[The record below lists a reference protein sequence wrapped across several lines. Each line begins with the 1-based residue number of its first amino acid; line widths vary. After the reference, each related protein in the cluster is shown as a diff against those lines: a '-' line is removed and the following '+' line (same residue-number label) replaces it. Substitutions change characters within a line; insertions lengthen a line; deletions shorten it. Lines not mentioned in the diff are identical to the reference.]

1 MLTIIPVA
9 KKKKL
14 PAKKKIKMR
23 ANGLKNFERQEWS
36 GVRCRVNKYISRDIR
51 KRPGQKKVKTN
62 KARFFFFPNQTFAF
76 VNLIR
81 K

>member
-23 ANGLKNFERQEWS
+23 AKGLKNFERQEQS
-36 GVRCRVNKYISRDIR
+36 GVRCIVNKYISRDMRI
-51 KRPGQKKVKTN
+51 RPGQKKIKTG
-62 KARFFFFPNQTFAF
+62 KARFFFFS
-76 VNLIR
+76 
-81 K
+81 